1 MRFRRISIHRNDSTL
16 RASLA
21 PDLASCLAHGAARRL
36 IGEAAQGAP
45 FSGAWCVLNSS
56 QGCLGAKAEQSRAPG
71 KPSLTLRVASGLR
84 QLQKDGLCAVS
95 FASVKVDLFEF
106 TVERQD
112 KMLLVMQPSVIFLI
126 VLNCVVLANRRV

>member
-1 MRFRRISIHRNDSTL
+1 MVCPKQLTGLFRRQGGAISGTR
-16 RASLA
+16 
-21 PDLASCLAHGAARRL
+21 
-36 IGEAAQGAP
+36 
-45 FSGAWCVLNSS
+45 
-56 QGCLGAKAEQSRAPG
+56 

-126 VLNCVVLANRRV
+126 ALNCVVLANRRV